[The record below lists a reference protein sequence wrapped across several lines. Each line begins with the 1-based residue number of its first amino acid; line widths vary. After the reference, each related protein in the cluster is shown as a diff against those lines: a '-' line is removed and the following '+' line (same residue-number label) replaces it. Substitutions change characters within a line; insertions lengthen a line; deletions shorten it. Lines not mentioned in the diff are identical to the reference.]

1 MKSYIGKRGY
11 ILIKKEWPQ
20 SLINSIKQE
29 LTVKPFTG
37 QDYGEQEDPF
47 PVYSENSQKLY
58 IPKYFG
64 LEKFGQPDEIRVPP
78 GENINLNFSGSL
90 RQHQIEPIDACL
102 NGFSTKGGGILSLPC
117 GEGKTACACYL
128 ISHMKKKTFVLVHK
142 EFLLNQ
148 WIERISGSDGSHAF
162 LPGARIGRIQ
172 GKIIDIEDKDIVI
185 GMIQSIS
192 MKEYPL
198 DLFDSFGLVILDESH
213 RCPSREFSKA
223 LAKIN
228 CPYML
233 GLSATPNRKDGLTKV
248 LKWFIGDILFMRK
261 GKSASNSIVERYVY
275 DCGDEVYAQ
284 ELTGYYGKLNTAGM
298 INNIAFYMPRTL
310 LIIKKVIECVQQ
322 ERQILILSDRKEMLK
337 DLENLCNENSISNG
351 YYVGGMK
358 QASLEESSKKTV
370 ILATFQMA
378 AEGLDI
384 STIDTIVL
392 GTPKT
397 DIEQAVGRIRPKVG
411 VIAKNPP
418 LVIDIVDDFS
428 MFSRQADKRYSF
440 YKKKNYQIDTYR
452 VSRDSKTITKI
463 SSWEPEE
470 EDEEEKPKKKLV
482 KAPEVPVLK
491 KFAFT
496 KN

>member
-11 ILIKKEWPQ
+11 ILIKKEWPITT
-20 SLINSIKQE
+20 LNNIKQE
-29 LTVKPFTG
+29 LTVKPYTCPDF
-37 QDYGEQEDPF
+37 GEQEDPF
-47 PVYSENSQKLY
+47 PVYSENSQKMY
-58 IPKYFG
+58 IPKYYG
-64 LEKFGQPDEIRVPP
+64 LEKFGKPDEIRVPP
-78 GENINLNFSGSL
+78 GDDINLTFSGQL
-90 RQHQIEPIDACL
+90 RQHQEEPIAACL
-102 NGFSTKGGGILSLPC
+102 NSFQSTGGGILSLPC

-128 ISHMKKKTFVLVHK
+128 ISKMKKKTFVLVHK

-198 DLFDSFGLVILDESH
+198 DLFDSFGFVILDESH

-228 CPYML
+228 STYML

-248 LKWFIGDILFMRK
+248 LKWFIGDIIFQRK
-261 GKSASNSIVERYVY
+261 GKSAVNSIVERYVY
-275 DCGDEVYAQ
+275 DCGDEAYAA
-284 ELTGYYGKLNTAGM
+284 ELSGYMGKVNTAGM
-298 INNIAFYMPRTL
+298 INNVALYMPRTEF
-310 LIIKKVIECVQQ
+310 IVKKVLECVEE
-322 ERQILILSDRKEMLK
+322 ERQILILSDRKDMLK
-337 DLENLCNENSISNG
+337 DIWTLVEQKGVSSG
-351 YYVGGMK
+351 YYIGGMK
-358 QASLEESSKKTV
+358 QDKLEESSKKTV

-384 STIDTIVL
+384 STIDTIIL

-411 VIAKNPP
+411 VIPKNPP

-428 MFSRQADKRYSF
+428 LFARQAEKRNSF
-440 YKKKNYQIDTYR
+440 YRKKNYFIETFR
-452 VSRDSKTITKI
+452 VSRDGNTIVKTDI
-463 SSWEPEE
+463 WEPN
-470 EDEEEKPKKKLV
+470 DEEEPKKVAKS
-482 KAPEVPVLK
+482 VPIVK
-491 KFAFT
+491 KFAFA
-496 KN
+496 

>member
-1 MKSYIGKRGY
+1 
-11 ILIKKEWPQ
+11 L
-20 SLINSIKQE
+20 
-29 LTVKPFTG
+29 
-37 QDYGEQEDPF
+37 
-47 PVYSENSQKLY
+47 
-58 IPKYFG
+58 
-64 LEKFGQPDEIRVPP
+64 
-78 GENINLNFSGSL
+78 
-90 RQHQIEPIDACL
+90 
-102 NGFSTKGGGILSLPC
+102 
-117 GEGKTACACYL
+117 
-128 ISHMKKKTFVLVHK
+128 
-142 EFLLNQ
+142 
-148 WIERISGSDGSHAF
+148 
-162 LPGARIGRIQ
+162 
-172 GKIIDIEDKDIVI
+172 
-185 GMIQSIS
+185 
-192 MKEYPL
+192 
-198 DLFDSFGLVILDESH
+198 
-213 RCPSREFSKA
+213 FSKA

-310 LIIKKVIECVQQ
+310 FIIKKVIECVQQ

-470 EDEEEKPKKKLV
+470 EDEEEKPKKKQV
-482 KAPEVPVLK
+482 KAPEVTLLK

>member
-11 ILIKKEWPQ
+11 VLIKKEWPITT
-20 SLINSIKQE
+20 LNNIKQE
-29 LTVKPFTG
+29 LTVKPFTCP
-37 QDYGEQEDPF
+37 DFGEQEDPF

-58 IPKYFG
+58 IPKYYG
-64 LEKFGQPDEIRVPP
+64 LEKFGKPDEIRVPP
-78 GENINLNFSGSL
+78 GDDINLTFSGQL
-90 RQHQIEPIDACL
+90 RQHQEEPIAACL
-102 NGFSTKGGGILSLPC
+102 NSFQSTGGGILSLPC

-128 ISHMKKKTFVLVHK
+128 ISKMKKKTFVLVHK

-198 DLFDSFGLVILDESH
+198 DLFDSFGFVILDESH

-228 CPYML
+228 STYML

-248 LKWFIGDILFMRK
+248 LKWFIGDIIFQRK
-261 GKSASNSIVERYVY
+261 GKSAVNSIVERYVY
-275 DCGDEVYAQ
+275 DCGDEAYAA
-284 ELTGYYGKLNTAGM
+284 ELSGYMGKVNTAGM
-298 INNIAFYMPRTL
+298 INNVALYMPRTEF
-310 LIIKKVIECVQQ
+310 IVKKVLECVEE
-322 ERQILILSDRKEMLK
+322 ERQILILSDRKDMLK
-337 DLENLCNENSISNG
+337 DIETLVEQKEVSCG
-351 YYVGGMK
+351 YYIGGMK
-358 QASLEESSKKTV
+358 QNKLEESSKKTV

-384 STIDTIVL
+384 STIDTIIL

-411 VIAKNPP
+411 VIPKNPP

-428 MFSRQADKRYSF
+428 LFARQAEKRNSF
-440 YKKKNYQIDTYR
+440 YRKKNYFIETFR
-452 VSRDSKTITKI
+452 VSRDGNTIVKTDT
-463 SSWEPEE
+463 WEPN
-470 EDEEEKPKKKLV
+470 DEEEPKKVAKS
-482 KAPEVPVLK
+482 VPIVK
-491 KFAFT
+491 KFAFA
-496 KN
+496 

>member
-11 ILIKKEWPQ
+11 VLYKKEW
-20 SLINSIKQE
+20 SSTVIENVKRD
-29 LTVKPFTG
+29 LTVKPFTNEE
-37 QDYGEQEDPF
+37 YGESEEPF
-47 PVYSENSQKLY
+47 PVYSENVQKIY
-58 IPKYFG
+58 IPKYYG
-64 LEKFGQPDEIRVPP
+64 LEKFGKADEIKVPP
-78 GENINLNFSGSL
+78 GDDINLEFSGSL
-90 RQHQIEPIDACL
+90 RPHQLEPINACI
-102 NGFSTKGGGILSLPC
+102 NAFQTVGGGILSLPC

-128 ISHMKKKTFVLVHK
+128 ISKLKKKTFVLVHK

-148 WIERISGSDGSHAF
+148 WVERISGSNDSHAF

-198 DLFDSFGLVILDESH
+198 NLFDSFGFVILDESH

-228 CPYML
+228 SQYML

-248 LKWFIGDILFMRK
+248 LKWYIGDIIFQRK
-261 GKSASNSIVERYVY
+261 GKSAVNSTVERYIY
-275 DCGDEVYAQ
+275 DCNDEVYCK
-284 ELTGYYGKLNTAGM
+284 ELTIGYDKVNSAGM
-298 INNIAFYMPRTL
+298 INNIAYFIPRTQF
-310 LIIKKVIECVQQ
+310 IIQKVLECVEE
-322 ERQILILSDRKEMLK
+322 ERQILILSDRREMLK
-337 DLENLCNENSISNG
+337 DLENILNENGISNG
-351 YYVGGMK
+351 YYIGGMK
-358 QASLEESSKKTV
+358 QAKLEESSKKTV

-384 STIDTIVL
+384 ATIDTIIL

-411 VIAKNPP
+411 VVAKNPP

-428 MFSRQADKRYSF
+428 MFSRQADKRNLF
-440 YKKKNYQIDTYR
+440 YKKKNYYIETFK
-452 VSRDSKTITKI
+452 VSKDGENIEKI
-463 SSWEPEE
+463 NTWEPAS
-470 EDEEEKPKKKLV
+470 EDDEPKKS
-482 KAPEVPVLK
+482 KAKPAPQ
-491 KFAFT
+491 KFAFI
-496 KN
+496 

>member
-11 ILIKKEWPQ
+11 ILYKKEWP
-20 SLINSIKQE
+20 INTIENIKQE
-29 LTVKPFTG
+29 LMVKPFTNG
-37 QDYGEQEDPF
+37 DYGESEEPF
-47 PVYSENSQKLY
+47 PAYSENLQKIY
-58 IPKYFG
+58 IPKYYG
-64 LEKFGQPDEIRVPP
+64 LEKFGKPDEIKVPS
-78 GENINLNFSGSL
+78 GDNINLQFSGHL
-90 RQHQIEPIDACL
+90 RPHQEEPIAKCL
-102 NGFSTKGGGILSLPC
+102 QAFQTIGGGILSLPC

-128 ISHMKKKTFVLVHK
+128 ISQLKKKTFVLVHK

-198 DLFDSFGLVILDESH
+198 NLFDSFGFVILDESH

-228 CPYML
+228 SPYML

-248 LKWFIGDILFMRK
+248 LKWFIGDIIFQRK
-261 GKSASNSIVERYVY
+261 GKSAVNSIVERYIY
-275 DCGDEVYAQ
+275 ECDDIDYSQ
-284 ELTGYYGKLNTAGM
+284 ELFGYYGKLNTAGM
-298 INNIAFYMPRTL
+298 INNIALFPPRTL
-310 LIIKKVIECVQQ
+310 FIIKKVLECVQE

-337 DLENLCNENSISNG
+337 DIEHILNENSISNG
-351 YYVGGMK
+351 YYIGGMK
-358 QASLEESSKKTV
+358 QSKLEESSKKTV
-370 ILATFQMA
+370 ILATFAMA

-384 STIDTIVL
+384 ATIDTIIL

-411 VIAKNPP
+411 VVVKNSP
-418 LVIDIVDDFS
+418 LVIDIIDDFS
-428 MFSRQADKRYSF
+428 MFSRQADKRNTF
-440 YKKKNYQIDTYR
+440 YKKKNYLIETFKVSKDGEKMEKIDT
-452 VSRDSKTITKI
+452 
-463 SSWEPEE
+463 WEPKDD
-470 EDEEEKPKKKLV
+470 EDDDVPKKKSS
-482 KAPEVPVLK
+482 KPGPTPK
-491 KFAFT
+491 TFAFV
-496 KN
+496 